1 MLTVTAVGVLRRTF
15 LLSRAVVVAV
25 SALVLVLDNPR
36 LRVETY
42 FLTTLSIASRPIL
55 RTSILGP

>member
-1 MLTVTAVGVLRRTF
+1 MLAMAAVGVLRRTF

-25 SALVLVLDNPR
+25 PAFVLGLHSPR
-36 LRVETY
+36 LRIKTY